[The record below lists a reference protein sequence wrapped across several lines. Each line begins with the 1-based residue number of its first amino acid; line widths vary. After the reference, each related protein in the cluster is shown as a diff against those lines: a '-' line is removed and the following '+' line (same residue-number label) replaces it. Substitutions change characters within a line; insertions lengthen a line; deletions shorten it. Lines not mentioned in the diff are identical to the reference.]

1 MKCFVIMPISD
12 TDDYPSGHFNR
23 VYLHLLRPAIEK
35 AGFEATRADE
45 IQETNFIVLDIVQHL
60 LSAEMCI
67 CDLSSKNP
75 NVLYELG
82 IRQAFNLP
90 VCLIKDDLT
99 SRIFDIQGF
108 RDCEYSSSLRI
119 DEVQNEIDIIA
130 ANIKST
136 YSTKE
141 TNINSLVSLLGVS
154 TATLEANIHLSPEI
168 TYVTEMIKDL
178 TSKITNLQERLPN
191 TSSEIHYINQKCA
204 LAIGDNVIHERF
216 GKGFI
221 KDILKSGRDEVVKVD
236 FENFGEKSLMTRFA
250 KLQKEV

>member
-1 MKCFVIMPISD
+1 MPISD
-12 TDDYPSGHFNR
+12 TDNYPIGHFNR
-23 VYLHLLRPAIEK
+23 VYRHLLRPAIEK
-35 AGFEATRADE
+35 AGFEAIRADE

-90 VCLIKDDLT
+90 VCLIKDDVT

-119 DEVQNEIDIIA
+119 DEVQDEIDIIT

-136 YSTKE
+136 YSSKE

-154 TATLEANIHLSPEI
+154 AATLETNLHLSPEI
-168 TYVTEMIKDL
+168 TYVTEMLKDL
-178 TSKITNLQERLPN
+178 TLKITNLQEQLPN
-191 TSSEIHYINQKCA
+191 TSSETHCANQECI
-204 LAIGDNVIHERF
+204 LAVGDNVLHKRF
-216 GKGFI
+216 GRGLI
-221 KDILKSGRDEVVKVD
+221 KNIIKSGQNEVVKID
-236 FENFGEKSLMTRFA
+236 FENFGEKSLMTKYA
-250 KLQKEV
+250 KLRKEL

>member
-12 TDDYPSGHFNR
+12 AEGYSIGHFNR
-23 VYLHLLRPAIEK
+23 VYQYLLRPAIEK
-35 AGFEATRADE
+35 AGFEAIRADE
-45 IQETNFIVLDIVQHL
+45 IEETNFIVLDIVQHL

-119 DEVQNEIDIIA
+119 DEVQDGIDIMKA
-130 ANIKST
+130 KLLQKSEMR
-136 YSTKE
+136 KDIVIE
-141 TNINSLVSLLGVS
+141 
-154 TATLEANIHLSPEI
+154 LS
-168 TYVTEMIKDL
+168 Y
-178 TSKITNLQERLPN
+178 
-191 TSSEIHYINQKCA
+191 
-204 LAIGDNVIHERF
+204 
-216 GKGFI
+216 KGF
-221 KDILKSGRDEVVKVD
+221 G
-236 FENFGEKSLMTRFA
+236 
-250 KLQKEV
+250 

>member
-12 TDDYPSGHFNR
+12 TDGYPVGHFNR
-23 VYLHLLRPAIEK
+23 VYHYLLKPAIEM
-35 AGFEATRADE
+35 AGFEAIRADE
-45 IQETNFIVLDIVQHL
+45 IKETNFIVLDIVQHL
-60 LSAEMCI
+60 LNAEMCI

-90 VCLIKDDLT
+90 VCLIKDNLT

-119 DEVQNEIDIIA
+119 DEVQNEITLIA
-130 ANIKST
+130 DNIKST
-136 YSTKE
+136 YSNKE

-154 TATLEANIHLSPEI
+154 TARLESNISLSPEI

-178 TSKITNLQERLPN
+178 TSKMTLLQERLPN
-191 TSSEIHYINQKCA
+191 ITSDKYYGNQVPSFA
-204 LAIGDNVIHERF
+204 VGDYVIHDRF
-216 GKGFI
+216 GRGLVKEISKLGHN
-221 KDILKSGRDEVVKVD
+221 DTVVVD
-236 FENFGEKSLMTRFA
+236 FESFGIKHLITKFTNL
-250 KLQKEV
+250 KKEL

>member
-1 MKCFVIMPISD
+1 MPISD

-99 SRIFDIQGF
+99 SRIFAIQS
-108 RDCEYSSSLRI
+108 YYKK
-119 DEVQNEIDIIA
+119 V
-130 ANIKST
+130 
-136 YSTKE
+136 
-141 TNINSLVSLLGVS
+141 
-154 TATLEANIHLSPEI
+154 
-168 TYVTEMIKDL
+168 
-178 TSKITNLQERLPN
+178 
-191 TSSEIHYINQKCA
+191 KC
-204 LAIGDNVIHERF
+204 
-216 GKGFI
+216 GK
-221 KDILKSGRDEVVKVD
+221 L
-236 FENFGEKSLMTRFA
+236 
-250 KLQKEV
+250 

>member
-12 TDDYPSGHFNR
+12 AEGYSIGHFNR
-23 VYLHLLRPAIEK
+23 VYQYLLRPAIEK
-35 AGFEATRADE
+35 AGFEAIRADE
-45 IQETNFIVLDIVQHL
+45 IEETNFIVLDIVQHL

-119 DEVQNEIDIIA
+119 DEVQDGIDIIA

-136 YSTKE
+136 YSAKE

-154 TATLEANIHLSPEI
+154 AATLEANLHLSPEI
-168 TYVTEMIKDL
+168 TYVTEMLKDL

-191 TSSEIHYINQKCA
+191 TASNMSYRNQECI
-204 LAIGDNVIHERF
+204 LAIGDYVIHEKF
-216 GKGFI
+216 GRGLI
-221 KDILKSGRDEVVKVD
+221 KDISKSGREEIVKVK
-236 FENFGEKSLMTRFA
+236 FENFGEKALMTKFG
-250 KLQKEV
+250 KLQKEL

>member
-12 TDDYPSGHFNR
+12 TDGYTVGHFDR
-23 VYLHLLRPAIEK
+23 VYQHLLKPAIEK
-35 AGFEATRADE
+35 AGFEAIRADE
-45 IQETNFIVLDIVQHL
+45 IKETNFIVLDIVQHL
-60 LSAEMCI
+60 LNTEMCI

-119 DEVQNEIDIIA
+119 DEVQDEIDIIA
-130 ANIKST
+130 ANLKST
-136 YSTKE
+136 YSTRE

-154 TATLEANIHLSPEI
+154 AARLEANIHLSPEI
-168 TYVTEMIKDL
+168 TYVTEMLKDL

-191 TSSEIHYINQKCA
+191 MSSEKYNGSQEYV
-204 LAIGDNVIHERF
+204 LAIGDQIIHERF
-216 GKGFI
+216 GRGLV
-221 KDILKSGRDEVVKVD
+221 KDILKSGQNEVAKID

-250 KLQKEV
+250 KMQKE

>member
-191 TSSEIHYINQKCA
+191 TSSEIHYPQIRN
-204 LAIGDNVIHERF
+204 
-216 GKGFI
+216 
-221 KDILKSGRDEVVKVD
+221 
-236 FENFGEKSLMTRFA
+236 
-250 KLQKEV
+250 

>member
-1 MKCFVIMPISD
+1 
-12 TDDYPSGHFNR
+12 
-23 VYLHLLRPAIEK
+23 
-35 AGFEATRADE
+35 
-45 IQETNFIVLDIVQHL
+45 
-60 LSAEMCI
+60 MCI

-204 LAIGDNVIHERF
+204 LAIGDNAVSYTHLARNSPYSVPQKV
-216 GKGFI
+216 GKALGTVC
-221 KDILKSGRDEVVKVD
+221 S
-236 FENFGEKSLMTRFA
+236 SLGGSPWQSRRGLPT
-250 KLQKEV
+250 Q